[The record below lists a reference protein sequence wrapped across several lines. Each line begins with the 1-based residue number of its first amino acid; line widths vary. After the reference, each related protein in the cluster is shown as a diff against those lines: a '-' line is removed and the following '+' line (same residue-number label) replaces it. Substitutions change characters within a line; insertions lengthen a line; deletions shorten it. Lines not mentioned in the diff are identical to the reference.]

1 MVIFVFLYILQETVF
16 ESELVNKSSGLKLK
30 EGKEKAKKKKEE
42 EDDRSSLVIFEN
54 DREYTAHY
62 FIILISVDGNCW
74 SMGAAVAAERENFD
88 ALLSRVI

>member
-1 MVIFVFLYILQETVF
+1 MIFFVFLYILQETVF

-30 EGKEKAKKKKEE
+30 EGKEKAK

-62 FIILISVDGNCW
+62 FIILISVNGNRW
-74 SMGAAVAAERENFD
+74 SMGAVVAAERENFD

>member
-1 MVIFVFLYILQETVF
+1 MVVFVFLYILQEMVF
-16 ESELVNKSSGLKLK
+16 ESELADKLNGLELK
-30 EGKEKAKKKKEE
+30 EGKEKAKR
-42 EDDRSSLVIFEN
+42 DDRSSLVIFKN

-62 FIILISVDGNCW
+62 FIILVSVDGNRW